1 MAVLARDD
9 AAEAATKRGNQA
21 ASPGQN
27 ERKMELSV
35 VPEPAQDS
43 SYAVSGA
50 REPCP
55 HVALFDVPIPHEL
68 RRFGTS
74 VRASAVGD
82 RTRPAIVVL
91 GGISG
96 DCFPCFRPDGSR
108 GWWSGLTGIGAT
120 IDPSAF
126 YVIGVDYAA
135 DASGGAAPTTFDQAR
150 VLASAIETIGIAGP
164 ITIVGASYGGMVA
177 LALAEAEPERVAR
190 LVVIGAAGEPH
201 PAATAARELQRRVVA
216 LGIEAGRGEEALA
229 IARGMAM
236 LTYRT
241 PQEFAVRFDGGIDEM
256 HPTTASHP
264 GGYLRARGQAF
275 LSVMSPQR
283 FLSLS
288 ASIDRHRVHPERI
301 VAPTMLIGADSDQI
315 AFPEQMRALTQ
326 RLAGPSELH
335 LIDSLFGHDMFLK
348 EAARVGRIAAPFI
361 SAAA

>member
-1 MAVLARDD
+1 
-9 AAEAATKRGNQA
+9 
-21 ASPGQN
+21 
-27 ERKMELSV
+27 MELSV
-35 VPEPAQDS
+35 VPASAEDTGSTGAS
-43 SYAVSGA
+43 SD
-50 REPCP
+50 RCP
-55 HVALFDVPIPHEL
+55 DVALFEVPVPEAL

-82 RTRPAIVVL
+82 PQNPPIVVL

-96 DCFPCFRPDGSR
+96 DCFPCLRPDGSR
-108 GWWSGLTGIGAT
+108 GWWSGLTGPGTA
-120 IDPSAF
+120 IDPARF
-126 YVIGVDYAA
+126 WVIGMDYAA
-135 DASGGAAPTTFDQAR
+135 DVTGEAAPTTFDQAR
-150 VLASAIETIGIAGP
+150 VLAAALDATGITEP
-164 ITIVGASYGGMVA
+164 VTIVGASYGGMVA
-177 LALAEAEPERVAR
+177 LALAEAEPERVAK
-190 LVVIGAAGEPH
+190 LVIIGAAGEPH

-216 LGIEAGRGEEALA
+216 LGIEAERGDEALA

-288 ASIDRHRVHPERI
+288 ASIDRHRIHPERI
-301 VAPTMLIGADSDQI
+301 TAPTLLIGADSDQL
-315 AFPEQMRALTQ
+315 AFPEQMRALEKK
-326 RLAGPSELH
+326 LAGPSELH
-335 LIDSLFGHDMFLK
+335 LLDSLFGHDMFLK

-361 SAAA
+361 ASAA

>member
-1 MAVLARDD
+1 
-9 AAEAATKRGNQA
+9 
-21 ASPGQN
+21 
-27 ERKMELSV
+27 MELSV
-35 VPEPAQDS
+35 VPASAEDTGSAAASTD
-43 SYAVSGA
+43 
-50 REPCP
+50 RCLD
-55 HVALFDVPIPHEL
+55 VALFEVPVPEAL

-82 RTRPAIVVL
+82 PQNPPIVVL

-96 DCFPCFRPDGSR
+96 DCFPCLRPDGSR
-108 GWWSGLTGIGAT
+108 GWWSGLTGPGTA
-120 IDPSAF
+120 IDPARF
-126 YVIGVDYAA
+126 WVIGMDYAA
-135 DASGGAAPTTFDQAR
+135 DVTGEAAPTTFDQAR
-150 VLASAIETIGIAGP
+150 VLAAALDAIRITEP
-164 ITIVGASYGGMVA
+164 VTIVGASYGGMVA
-177 LALAEAEPERVAR
+177 LALAEAEPERVAK
-190 LVVIGAAGEPH
+190 LVIIGAAGEPH

-216 LGIEAGRGEEALA
+216 LGIEAGRGDEALA

-288 ASIDRHRVHPERI
+288 ASIDRHRIHPERI
-301 VAPTMLIGADSDQI
+301 TAPTLLIGADSDQL
-315 AFPEQMRALTQ
+315 AFPEQMRVLEQ
-326 RLAGPSELH
+326 KLGGPSELH
-335 LIDSLFGHDMFLK
+335 LLDSLFGHDMFLK

-361 SAAA
+361 ASAA

>member
-1 MAVLARDD
+1 
-9 AAEAATKRGNQA
+9 
-21 ASPGQN
+21 
-27 ERKMELSV
+27 MELSV
-35 VPEPAQDS
+35 VPASAEDTGSAAASTD
-43 SYAVSGA
+43 
-50 REPCP
+50 RCLD
-55 HVALFDVPIPHEL
+55 VALFEVPVPEAL

-82 RTRPAIVVL
+82 PQNPPIVVL

-96 DCFPCFRPDGSR
+96 DCFPCLKPDGSR
-108 GWWSGLTGIGAT
+108 GWWSGLTGPGTA
-120 IDPSAF
+120 IDPARF
-126 YVIGVDYAA
+126 WVIGMDYAA
-135 DASGGAAPTTFDQAR
+135 DVTGEAAPTTFDQAR
-150 VLASAIETIGIAGP
+150 VLAAALDAIRITEP
-164 ITIVGASYGGMVA
+164 VTIVGASYGGMVA
-177 LALAEAEPERVAR
+177 LALAEAEPERVAK
-190 LVVIGAAGEPH
+190 LVIIGAAGEPH

-216 LGIEAGRGEEALA
+216 LGIEAGRGDEALA

-288 ASIDRHRVHPERI
+288 ASIDRHRIHPERI
-301 VAPTMLIGADSDQI
+301 TAPTLLIGADSDQL
-315 AFPEQMRALTQ
+315 AFPEQMRVLEQ
-326 RLAGPSELH
+326 KLGGQSELH
-335 LIDSLFGHDMFLK
+335 LLDSLFGHDMFLK

-361 SAAA
+361 AGAS

>member
-1 MAVLARDD
+1 
-9 AAEAATKRGNQA
+9 
-21 ASPGQN
+21 
-27 ERKMELSV
+27 MELSV
-35 VPEPAQDS
+35 VPASAEDTGSAGAAS
-43 SYAVSGA
+43 SD
-50 REPCP
+50 RCLD
-55 HVALFDVPIPHEL
+55 VALFEVPVPEVL

-82 RTRPAIVVL
+82 PQNPPIVVL

-96 DCFPCFRPDGSR
+96 DCFPCLRPDGSR
-108 GWWSGLTGIGAT
+108 GWWSGLTGPGAA
-120 IDPSAF
+120 INPSRF

-135 DASGGAAPTTFDQAR
+135 DVAGEAAPTTFDQAR
-150 VLASAIETIGIAGP
+150 VLASALDTIGIVEPVA
-164 ITIVGASYGGMVA
+164 IVGASYGGMVA
-177 LALAEAEPERVAR
+177 LALAEAEPERVAK
-190 LVVIGAAGEPH
+190 LVIIGAADEPH
-201 PAATAARELQRRVVA
+201 PATTAARELQRRVVA
-216 LGIEAGRGEEALA
+216 LGIEAGRGHEALA

-301 VAPTMLIGADSDQI
+301 TAPTLLIGADSDQI
-315 AFPEQMRALTQ
+315 AFPDQMRALEQ
-326 RLAGPSELH
+326 KLGGPSELH

-361 SAAA
+361 SAAL